1 MLKGKTI
8 IIGVT
13 GSIAA
18 YKICNLVSML
28 KKLHANIHVI
38 MTKNAT
44 NFVNPITFETLTGNK
59 CLVDTFDR
67 NFEFNVEHVSLA
79 KSADIFLVAP
89 ASANVIG
96 KIASGICDDMLT
108 TTLFA
113 FNKKKLIAPAMNT
126 NMYNNPIL
134 QDNLAKLKYYGYEI
148 IEPVTGMLAC
158 GDEGV
163 GKLASEDLLLEHIL
177 LNIQYE
183 HDLMNKRVL
192 ITAGPTKEKIDPV
205 RYITNHSS
213 GKMGFSLAN
222 MAYLRGA
229 RVKVISSV
237 SDVKH
242 YEGIELVNVD
252 SAEEMF
258 NEVKDSYSRFDY
270 VIMCAAVADY
280 TPKSYAEN
288 KIKKSDSD
296 LSIELKRT
304 TDILKYLGENKDSN
318 QKIVGFSMETENLID
333 NSKAKLIKKNVDLI
347 CANSINGNKTGF
359 KADTNQIT
367 LISKDEVKELPFDTK
382 DNLANMILDKI
393 IEL

>member
-8 IIGVT
+8 VLGIT

-18 YKICNLVSML
+18 YKICNLASML
-28 KKLHANIHVI
+28 KKLHADIHVI

-79 KSADIFLVAP
+79 KKADIFLVAP

-113 FNKKKLIAPAMNT
+113 FTKTKLIAPAMNT

-134 QDNLAKLKYYGYEI
+134 QDNLNKLKKYGYEI
-148 IEPVTGMLAC
+148 CEPKSGILAC

-163 GKLASEDLLLEHIL
+163 GKLEDENKLLDRIIYHLT
-177 LNIQYE
+177 N
-183 HDLMNKRVL
+183 HDLENKNIL
-192 ITAGPTKEKIDPV
+192 ITAGPTKEAIDKV

-213 GKMGFSLAN
+213 GKMGFSIAN
-222 MAYLRGA
+222 KAYLRGA
-229 RVKVISSV
+229 NVTLVSSI
-237 SDVKH
+237 DNLKL
-242 YEGIELVNVD
+242 YDGINLVNIN
-252 SAEEMF
+252 SA
-258 NEVKDSYSRFDY
+258 KDMYDVITSSYEKYDY
-270 VIMCAAVADY
+270 IIMAAAVADY
-280 TPKSYAEN
+280 TPKNYIDS
-288 KIKKSDSD
+288 KIKKSDDDMKLD
-296 LSIELKRT
+296 LIRT
-304 TDILKYLGENKDSN
+304 NDILKFLGENKKN
-318 QKIVGFSMETENLID
+318 GQKIIGFSMETENLIE
-333 NSKAKLIKKNVDLI
+333 NSQKKLIKKNADMI
-347 CANSINGNKTGF
+347 CANTIGSNKMGF
-359 KADTNQIT
+359 KSDTNLIT
-367 LISKDEVKELPFDTK
+367 LITNIETKELPFDTK
-382 DNLANMILDKI
+382 DNLANLILDKI